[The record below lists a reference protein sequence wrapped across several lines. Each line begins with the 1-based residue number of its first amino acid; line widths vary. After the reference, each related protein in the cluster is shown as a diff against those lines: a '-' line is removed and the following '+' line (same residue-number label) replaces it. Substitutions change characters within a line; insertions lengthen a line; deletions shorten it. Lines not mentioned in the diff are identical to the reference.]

1 MISFWKQEVGLK
13 QTQRLERDGW
23 ANVVQPTRTEIEQLV
38 HQYKVPEY
46 VINDILDPDE
56 RARTEIEGRW
66 MVVIIRIPI
75 YRPDNSVQFFTVPF
89 GLLISLHTIISICAE
104 PNEIVNDILF
114 SHRTRNIRLDD
125 KVNFVLQI
133 FLSSANY
140 YLKYLKEVNR
150 LTNEIESELEKSTRN
165 SELHRLLEMEKC
177 LVFFITSLK
186 SNELLLNKL
195 QRSKLVN
202 SQEINEDLLDDVT
215 VEYKQAIEI
224 AKVYSDIQ
232 NGRMD
237 TFASVISN
245 NLNMVMK
252 LLASVTIILSIPN
265 VISGFFGMNINFP
278 DVIETHEFT
287 MIVIFGIII
296 LFTFFAIYIF
306 QKKNWF

>member
-245 NLNMVMK
+245 NLNVVMK

-278 DVIETHEFT
+278 DVIETHEST
-287 MIVIFGIII
+287 MIIIFGIIV